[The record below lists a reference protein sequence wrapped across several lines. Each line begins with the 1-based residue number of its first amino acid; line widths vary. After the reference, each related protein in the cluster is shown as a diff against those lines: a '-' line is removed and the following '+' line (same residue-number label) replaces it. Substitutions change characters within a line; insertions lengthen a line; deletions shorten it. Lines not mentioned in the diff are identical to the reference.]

1 MKRYLLGTNENLRDL
16 GGFITSKGEE
26 TKYFKFIR
34 SDLPQNFKQEDVDFL
49 KKNNITTVIDLRKE
63 EECLKEENCLK
74 KYFDYYNISLI
85 GDKFP
90 NKEEDIASGYIN
102 ILDDFENI
110 KKVLKI
116 ILSSKGGI
124 IYNCTAGKDRTGVIS
139 MLLLIIADIPESDII
154 ADYEV
159 SYTYIRGFIRKLHN
173 INSEWPAFV
182 GRSNMET
189 MEQTLEQF
197 YKKYGNIDNYLKLIK
212 LSQKEIV
219 KLKKMLISK
228 D

>member
-63 EECLKEENCLK
+63 EECLKEGNCLK